1 MQIHLI
7 LGLNGPESV
16 KTLGAN
22 IARIYPNRSRPLRD
36 GTAWLVAD
44 DSTASIVSNKLGVT
58 SGEGGI
64 SALVTTM
71 SDYFGR
77 AEPDLWSWIKVQWEA
92 PPDASENSA
101 NAA

>member
-7 LGLNGPESV
+7 LGLNGPQSLE
-16 KTLGAN
+16 TLEKN
-22 IARIYPNRSRPLRD
+22 ISDKYPTRSRRLGDRP
-36 GTAWLVAD
+36 AWLVAAD
-44 DSTASIVSNKLGVT
+44 VTAQSLSETLNIN

-92 PPDASENSA
+92 LPDAPANKSA
-101 NAA
+101 A

>member
-7 LGLNGPESV
+7 LGLNGPQSLE
-16 KTLGAN
+16 TLEKN
-22 IARIYPNRSRPLRD
+22 INAQYPNRSRRLGDKP
-36 GTAWLVAD
+36 AWLVAD
-44 DSTASIVSNKLGVT
+44 DITAQTLSEKLGIN

-77 AEPDLWSWIKVQWEA
+77 AEPDLWSWIKVQWESS
-92 PPDASENSA
+92 PDGSSDQSA
-101 NAA
+101 AA